1 MKYLSLSR
9 IFIGLIRAYRMVI
22 SPLFMPVCRYQPT
35 CSQYMIEAIQ
45 RYGAL
50 RGGWLGLRR
59 LVRCHPFH
67 PGGYDP
73 VPQGL
78 YQIGETS
85 LEAFIQKETVQLLLW
100 LLFQNLVKD

>member
-1 MKYLSLSR
+1 MKTFSPSH

-85 LEAFIQKETVQLLLW
+85 LEEVIQEKTDAISDEP
-100 LLFQNLVKD
+100 

>member
-1 MKYLSLSR
+1 MKTFSLGR
-9 IFIGLIRAYRMVI
+9 LFIGLIRAYRMVI

-85 LEAFIQKETVQLLLW
+85 LEEVIQEETDTTS
-100 LLFQNLVKD
+100 NEP